1 MSSERPLIG
10 VIEDDPIMG
19 ESLNQCLE
27 LEGYQV
33 VRWRTGREAVAG
45 LEKQLPDLVICDIRL
60 PDISGEDV
68 FRKIAPPPLFCS

>member
-10 VIEDDPIMG
+10 IIEDDPIMG
-19 ESLNQCLE
+19 ESLTQCLE

-33 VRWRTGREAVAG
+33 VRWRTGREAVVG

-60 PDISGEDV
+60 PDISDV
-68 FRKIAPPPLFCS
+68 QIS